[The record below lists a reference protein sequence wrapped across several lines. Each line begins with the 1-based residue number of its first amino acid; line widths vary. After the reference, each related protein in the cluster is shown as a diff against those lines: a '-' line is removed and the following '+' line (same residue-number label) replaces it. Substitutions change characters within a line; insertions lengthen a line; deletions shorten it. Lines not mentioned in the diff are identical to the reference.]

1 MPRVEQQ
8 DWDLGMWQEEVLV
21 MSRSERLWGGMAF
34 GHWPDWLAKQHASA
48 RCVVEDT
55 ACEVC
60 VGTQHVKLSGF
71 GAWMGWWG
79 RMGAQAS
86 FRWSPVPPGLWD
98 FPRQNTGVGN
108 LSLLRGIF
116 PIQGLN
122 PGLLHCRQIFTS

>member
-8 DWDLGMWQEEVLV
+8 DWDLETWQEEVLV

-48 RCVVEDT
+48 RCVVEAT

-71 GAWMGWWG
+71 GAWMG
-79 RMGAQAS
+79 
-86 FRWSPVPPGLWD
+86 
-98 FPRQNTGVGN
+98 
-108 LSLLRGIF
+108 
-116 PIQGLN
+116 
-122 PGLLHCRQIFTS
+122 